1 MTEDL
6 FQPIQPTRVS
16 DSAVDQIMNLIANG
30 RLQAGDRLP
39 SERELVKRLGVSRA
53 TVREAMRALEA
64 MGIIEVKAGAGSFV
78 KKAGAGKTGPS
89 WVPWLLSH
97 WQEIMELVELRQA
110 LETRAAHLAA
120 IRASAGQI
128 EAIATTLDRMETAI
142 EAGDAEAIVAADKA
156 FHETV
161 AEASGNKLI
170 ANVLNVANA
179 ALSETR
185 GAILSLSNRP
195 VRSLTEHR
203 LIWEA
208 IAARDP
214 EQAEQAVLHH
224 IEGVVEDL
232 ETIEEQEGTHG

>member
-1 MTEDL
+1 MDNEL
-6 FQPIQPTRVS
+6 FQLIQPTRVS
-16 DSAVDQIMNLIANG
+16 DSAVDQVMNLIADG

-53 TVREAMRALEA
+53 SIREAMRALEA
-64 MGIIEVKAGAGSFV
+64 MGVIEVKPGSGSFV
-78 KKAGAGKTGPS
+78 KGGGAGPAGSS

-120 IRASAGQI
+120 VRASDEQI
-128 EAIATTLDRMETAI
+128 EAIAATLDRMEASI
-142 EAGDAEAIVAADKA
+142 EAGDAEATVTADKA
-156 FHETV
+156 FHEMV

-179 ALSETR
+179 VLSETR

-195 VRSLTEHR
+195 FKSLAEHR

-208 IAARDP
+208 IAAREP
-214 EQAEQAVLHH
+214 ERAEQAVLHH
-224 IEGVVEDL
+224 IAGVVEDL
-232 ETIEEQEGTHG
+232 KAIEEE

>member
-1 MTEDL
+1 MNEEL

-16 DSAVDQIMNLIANG
+16 DSAVDQIMSLIADK
-30 RLQAGDRLP
+30 RLQPGDRLP
-39 SERELVKRLGVSRA
+39 SERELVKGLGVSRA

-78 KKAGAGKTGPS
+78 RKAGDRHTGPN

-110 LETRAAHLAA
+110 LETRAARLAA
-120 IRASAGQI
+120 IRASAEQI
-128 EAIATTLDRMETAI
+128 EAIAATLDRMQAAI
-142 EAGDAEAIVAADKA
+142 EAGDSKAIVAADKT
-156 FHETV
+156 FHEMV

-185 GAILSLSNRP
+185 GAILSLANRP
-195 VRSLTEHR
+195 SKSLAEHR

-214 EQAEQAVLHH
+214 EQAAQAVLHH
-224 IEGVVEDL
+224 IEGVVSDL
-232 ETIEEQEGTHG
+232 KSIEER